1 MSKHFK
7 RILITVDDSAH
18 SFRAAEQGI
27 ELGRAL
33 KAEVA
38 FLFVVDRALALG
50 NIDAGIMPEQALV
63 KLKIEA
69 MQTID
74 QLIEMYRG
82 DLHIVHFTPIG
93 LPKEEILNTA
103 KEWQADLI
111 VMGTHG
117 RTGLL
122 HLVMGS
128 VAEHIVRHATVPVL
142 VVR

>member
-1 MSKHFK
+1 MQN
-7 RILITVDDSAH
+7 RILQH
-18 SFRAAEQGI
+18 KCPRPG
-27 ELGRAL
+27 
-33 KAEVA
+33 
-38 FLFVVDRALALG
+38 
-50 NIDAGIMPEQALV
+50 
-63 KLKIEA
+63 
-69 MQTID
+69 
-74 QLIEMYRG
+74 LIPHHCPNRNPFDVPKEINFY
-82 DLHIVHFTPIG
+82 FTPIG